1 MRSVFTKHV
10 ATDTARFIGDRPMSV
25 VVEKEVVARML
36 AEDGTAVD
44 DETSDEAVDAET

>member
-10 ATDTARFIGDRPMSV
+10 ATRSACLAADHPMSV
-25 VVEKEVVARML
+25 VVEKEVVARIL

-44 DETSDEAVDAET
+44 DETGDKAVDAET